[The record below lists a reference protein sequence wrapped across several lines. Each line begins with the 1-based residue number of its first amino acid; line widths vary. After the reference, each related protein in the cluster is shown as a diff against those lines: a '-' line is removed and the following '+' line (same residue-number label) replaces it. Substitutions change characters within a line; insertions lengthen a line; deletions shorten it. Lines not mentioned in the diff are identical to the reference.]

1 MFALIFLS
9 VAGSIIEVRD
19 EAPSKAERP
28 MLTRL
33 EDGNFTYSRLEQFA
47 NERDAMWHR
56 PSLRE

>member
-1 MFALIFLS
+1 M
-9 VAGSIIEVRD
+9 IEVRD
-19 EAPSKAERP
+19 EAPSKVERP

-47 NERDAMWHR
+47 KARGAMWHR